1 MTWTNNGW
9 KALGATELAAIILV
23 FIVVSMGFIALA
35 ISSACC
41 LITLMIFLL
50 LSFLFTLAIA
60 IFVFIGTQVRYWNEY
75 VGCNT
80 QYKGFL
86 KAWGS
91 VDIYLQSVDEL
102 FCSYRCPCY
111 FNRTTSYKFIMNT
124 TAAPYYN
131 QWVKYDLKLKPIR
144 FQQCNDTEIAEAY
157 NNYLMRNAYYNYSLR
172 QDWFHTYYR
181 HIEEYFH
188 CTGFCSMTYNNSITG
203 TNMKI
208 VKYLFS
214 DVTKGVPEHIGCL
227 DRMLDW
233 LRKTLNAFG
242 AVCLFMFVV
251 ESILFIIVLML
262 IGIVFAEN
270 RAIAQ
275 SKKKQEKQIEMQNME
290 KDVEEK
296 KIIEENH
303 VEPKEEEKKLKEE
316 PMIVSESS
324 FRPNESQLEE
334 KSIEFIPAV

>member
-1 MTWTNNGW
+1 MTWTNIGW
-9 KALGATELAAIILV
+9 KALGATELASIILV
-23 FIVVSMGFIALA
+23 FIVVALGFIALA

-41 LITLMIFLL
+41 LITLMLFLI

-91 VDIYLQSVDEL
+91 VDLYLQSVDEL

-188 CTGFCSMTYNNSITG
+188 CTGFCSLTYNNSITK

-233 LRKTLNAFG
+233 VRKTLNAFG

-251 ESILFIIVLML
+251 EFILFIIVVML
-262 IGIVFAEN
+262 ISQVFKEN

-275 SKKKQEKQIEMQNME
+275 SRRKEEKQIEMKN
-290 KDVEEK
+290 VEEK
-296 KIIEENH
+296 INV
-303 VEPKEEEKKLKEE
+303 VEPKEEEKKLTEE
-316 PMIVSESS
+316 NVNVAESS

-334 KSIEFIPAV
+334 KSIEFMPSAYKQ